1 MKIKTMKLYFISIL
15 FILVCQ
21 QIFGQ
26 VHSNKYSATMFNE
39 QIALIVNS
47 AQFQELSNYKPG
59 VKWQIS
65 SNKAK
70 IYNAINSNS
79 YIEFTEET
87 RDITLLSVD
96 QITPNYVF
104 IKLLLN
110 DILVS
115 YLLQY
120 NRTTKTWN
128 IYRCNMT
135 AKK

>member
-1 MKIKTMKLYFISIL
+1 MKLYFISIL
-15 FILVCQ
+15 FVLVCQ

-87 RDITLLSVD
+87 RDITLLNVD
-96 QITPNYVF
+96 QITPNYVV

-110 DILVS
+110 DIIVS